1 MVNKESQIAW
11 LEIMQK
17 ENYKVIN
24 KPHQTFGLEIKKK
37 KVHKMLNVH
46 KSVKSLVKISYD
58 HV

>member
-24 KPHQTFGLEIKKK
+24 KPHQTFGIEIKKK

-46 KSVKSLVKISYD
+46 KSVKLLV
-58 HV
+58 

>member
-37 KVHKMLNVH
+37 KVNKMFRVH
-46 KSVKSLVKISYD
+46 ESVKLLVKISYD

>member
-24 KPHQTFGLEIKKK
+24 KPHQTFGLEIEKK
-37 KVHKMLNVH
+37 KVNKMFRVH
-46 KSVKSLVKISYD
+46 ESVKLLV
-58 HV
+58 

>member
-46 KSVKSLVKISYD
+46 KSVKSLV
-58 HV
+58 